1 MDEIG
6 LQPTG
11 ALGQNPS
18 GTTQPSIRPDRM
30 FQLIPVGGFLAFVWA
45 TSVYRPVDY
54 LLVYFL
60 GGISWLAVASLIS
73 HVHEKSRRGEDVS
86 SFFPMI
92 YWLALA
98 PAVVGLALWVN
109 GAMDHHPVESHREVI
124 VRTFQGRRK
133 GDYSYYVEFTSWR
146 AKRSTEE
153 AQIPYWQYQQ
163 FIFLTDAPIIVEIH
177 PGALGIAWFGE
188 IRMARRN

>member
-1 MDEIG
+1 MGQTG

-11 ALGQNPS
+11 TLGQNPS

-30 FQLIPVGGFLAFVWA
+30 FQLIPTGGFFAFVWA

-54 LLVYFL
+54 LLVFLL
-60 GGISWLAVASLIS
+60 GGSSWLAVAFLIS

-92 YWLALA
+92 YWLALT
-98 PAVVGLALWVN
+98 PAVVALALWVN
-109 GAMDHHPVESHREVI
+109 GAMDHHPVESHREFV
-124 VRTFQGRRK
+124 VGTFQGRS
-133 GDYSYYVEFTSWR
+133 SYYVDFTSWR
-146 AKRSTEE
+146 AKRSTER
-153 AQIPYWQYQQ
+153 AAIPYWQYQQ
-163 FIFLTDAPIIVEIH
+163 FIFLTDAPITVEIH

-188 IRMARRN
+188 INIARRN